1 MINDP
6 AYPKPNHCDNC
17 GDVLDVYYGEWY
29 REECYCETCGL
40 PLCRDCY
47 DEHLWDDHM
56 VPEVRREFERL
67 QVENSDL
74 LRKSKRA
81 VELLR
86 LAKKEIIEMSNAI
99 WDEYEGVDEMERIDN
114 ELARELEA
122 FLHELEGSDG

>member
-56 VPEVRREFERL
+56 VPEVRREFELL
-67 QVENSDL
+67 QAENSDL
-74 LRKSKRA
+74 LRKSDRA
-81 VELLR
+81 VGVLRRLRGVIHYELDP
-86 LAKKEIIEMSNAI
+86 AKDNSYYVYDRAGIIGLEI
-99 WDEYEGVDEMERIDN
+99 DP
-114 ELARELEA
+114 
-122 FLHELEGSDG
+122 FLSGLEGK

>member
-1 MINDP
+1 MLNDP

-17 GDVLDVYYGEWY
+17 GDVLDTHYGEWY
-29 REECYCETCGL
+29 REECYCKTCGL

-56 VPEVRREFERL
+56 VPEVRREFELL

-74 LRKSKRA
+74 LRKSNRA

-86 LAKKEIIEMSNAI
+86 RVLPWATEWYDLEQETELDQADIGQAI
-99 WDEYEGVDEMERIDN
+99 WEAESF
-114 ELARELEA
+114 LRELE
-122 FLHELEGSDG
+122 GK

>member
-1 MINDP
+1 MLNDP

-17 GDVLDVYYGEWY
+17 GDVLDTHYGEWY
-29 REECYCETCGL
+29 REECYCKTCGL

-56 VPEVRREFERL
+56 APEVRREFELL

-122 FLHELEGSDG
+122 FLHELEGK

>member
-17 GDVLDVYYGEWY
+17 GDVLDTHYGEWY

-56 VPEVRREFERL
+56 APEVRREFELL

-86 LAKKEIIEMSNAI
+86 RVIGCLGVKGCLTGAEKYLRECGETGPVLK
-99 WDEYEGVDEMERIDN
+99 DEVHN
-114 ELARELEA
+114 FLRELGGA
-122 FLHELEGSDG
+122 SDG

>member
-1 MINDP
+1 MLNDP

-17 GDVLDVYYGEWY
+17 GDVLDTHYGEWY
-29 REECYCETCGL
+29 REECYCKTCGL

-56 VPEVRREFERL
+56 VPEVRREFELL

-122 FLHELEGSDG
+122 FLHELEGK

>member
-17 GDVLDVYYGEWY
+17 GDVLDTHYGEWY

-56 VPEVRREFERL
+56 VPEVRREFELL

-74 LRKSKRA
+74 LRKSNRA
-81 VELLR
+81 VELLQ
-86 LAKKEIIEMSNAI
+86 LAKRAFARPL
-99 WDEYEGVDEMERIDN
+99 DL
-114 ELARELEA
+114 ELFGEA
-122 FLHELEGSDG
+122 GGAVWEFLHELEGSDG